1 MIYFFRTYFV
11 VASKLV
17 RPAQLYRVS
26 VTVLKEKQPLTVRA
40 SIQRNGVEVS
50 SDHKPVKENIP
61 ETLLMRVSKI
71 FQEVSVIRLVIKYAH
86 IEF

>member
-1 MIYFFRTYFV
+1 M
-11 VASKLV
+11 V

-50 SDHKPVKENIP
+50 ADHKPVKENIP
-61 ETLLMRVSKI
+61 ETLLMRVSNNCNNY
-71 FQEVSVIRLVIKYAH
+71 VSMEILTYNLH
-86 IEF
+86 PG

>member
-1 MIYFFRTYFV
+1 M
-11 VASKLV
+11 V

-50 SDHKPVKENIP
+50 SDHKAVKEGIP
-61 ETLLMRVSKI
+61 ETLLMRVSI
-71 FQEVSVIRLVIKYAH
+71 RIIVTFESVNFKLA
-86 IEF
+86 

>member
-1 MIYFFRTYFV
+1 M
-11 VASKLV
+11 V

-50 SDHKPVKENIP
+50 SDHKAVKEGIP
-61 ETLLMRVSKI
+61 ETLLMRVRIFLFIFTLQIHLITEYPTIKI
-71 FQEVSVIRLVIKYAH
+71 F
-86 IEF
+86 